1 MKLEEVLKIL
11 NEIDKQK
18 QEYCYKAVQE
28 ETGDNV
34 QALNSLQGWD
44 SQIWIDEELKIA
56 IHIGE
61 TIDYSKATESEL
73 RKWIEG
79 CYPESYLS

>member
-34 QALNSLQGWD
+34 KALNSLQGWD
-44 SQIWIDEELKIA
+44 TQIWIDEELNTLNCD
-56 IHIGE
+56 GE
-61 TIDYSKATESEL
+61 TLDYSKATESEL